1 MGQERRSEGARR
13 GDGGMVEQGRM
24 PPEPAL
30 PEVLGAE
37 RLLPLLLELLPLGV
51 AVLDR
56 HARFVLVNRG
66 LAEMNGRSAADHVG
80 RRLGEV
86 GEGGGSLERYVHEV
100 LATGRALLD
109 VELADDASSSTDGAR
124 QRCVSFFPLRGDDEQ
139 PWGVLA
145 LVSDVTEH
153 TRLAVARARVA
164 AAHAL
169 LADAG
174 RVLGSSLDT
183 DTILREVAELL
194 VGRVGDFALVHVLDS
209 DGTLRQATATAV
221 GARGHA
227 LVARGHGVRVEL
239 AGASGMVADVIRS
252 TRPRL
257 VSPVEPSDAGWR
269 ADAVLR
275 HVWSVLKPRSL
286 AIVPLLAGTTP
297 LGALTVGTRVGHRA
311 LDAGDL
317 ALVEQI
323 AARAALALENARL
336 HEAERRARADAQA
349 ASQAKSGFLATM
361 SHEIRTPINAIIGY
375 TDLLAMELSGPL
387 TASQHERL
395 DRIRASSRHLL
406 ALVNEVLDF
415 ARMEVGRLAV
425 RRERAAAADA
435 VNAAITL
442 VQPQAETRHLLVTHQ
457 GDARGAFY
465 MGDPRRVEQ
474 ILVNLLSNAVRFT
487 APGGRVTVSVGLV
500 ESAVPAARVA
510 AGALCVC
517 AIRVED
523 TGCGIPPAHLAT
535 IFEPFVQVESG
546 HTRTHG
552 GSGLGLAISRRL
564 ARLMGGDLTVT
575 SRVGHGSTFTLW
587 LPGVPSVAQEGA
599 APSAD
604 CTIVERRD
612 AARVALGLAEV
623 GDVLVAETP
632 SVVARYLRR
641 LRTDR
646 ALEHAAACS
655 DAQLIDHTGALIA
668 DLAQSLRIVESSS
681 GAPTSLMRDGSEI
694 QRVIADRHGRQ
705 RHALGWT
712 AAELER
718 DFEILGEE
726 VAAAVHAAAGV
737 LRDGGGN
744 PRHALA
750 VLAALL
756 RRARGASQLSFQR
769 MQSDAETVSV
779 ARGA

>member
-1 MGQERRSEGARR
+1 V
-13 GDGGMVEQGRM
+13 VEQRRVS
-24 PPEPAL
+24 PELAVPD
-30 PEVLGAE
+30 VLGVE
-37 RLLPLLLELLPLGV
+37 RLFPLLLELLPLGV
-51 AVLDR
+51 AVFDR
-56 HARFVLVNRG
+56 HARFVFVNRS

-80 RRLGEV
+80 RRLREV
-86 GEGGGSLERYVHEV
+86 GERGGGVERYVHEV

-109 VELADDASSSTDGAR
+109 VELEDHAPASTDGAR
-124 QRCVSFFPLRGDDEQ
+124 RLCVSFFPLPGDDEQ
-139 PWGVLA
+139 SPGVLA
-145 LVSDVTEH
+145 LVSDVTER
-153 TRLAVARARVA
+153 TRLSVARVRVA

-174 RVLGSSLDT
+174 RVLGGSLDT
-183 DTILREVAELL
+183 DTILRAVAELL
-194 VGRVGDFALVHVLDS
+194 AGRVGDFALVHVLEP
-209 DGTLRQATATAV
+209 DGTLRQATAAAA
-221 GARGHA
+221 GARGRA
-227 LVARGHGVRVEL
+227 LVARAHGVRVEL

-257 VSPVEPSDAGWR
+257 VSTVEPSDAAWR

-275 HVWSVLKPRSL
+275 HVWSVLGPRSL
-286 AIVPLLAGTTP
+286 VIVPLLAGATP
-297 LGALTVGTRVGHRA
+297 LGALTVGTRAGQPA

-336 HEAERRARADAQA
+336 HEAERRARADAEA

-375 TDLLAMELSGPL
+375 TELLAMGLSGPL
-387 TASQHERL
+387 SASQQERIE
-395 DRIRASSRHLL
+395 RIRASSRHLL

-442 VQPQAETRHLLVTHQ
+442 VQPQAESRHLLVAHH
-457 GDARGAFY
+457 GDARGALY

-487 APGGRVTVSVGLV
+487 APGGRVTVSVALV
-500 ESAVPAARVA
+500 DAAVPAARVA
-510 AGALCVC
+510 ADALCVC

-523 TGCGIPPAHLAT
+523 TGGGIPPAHLAT

-587 LPGVPSVAQEGA
+587 LPGVPAVAREGA
-599 APSAD
+599 APRAD

-623 GDVLVAETP
+623 GEALVADTP

-641 LRTDR
+641 LRTDP

-655 DAQLIDHTGALIA
+655 DAQLIDHAGALIA
-668 DLAQSLRIVESSS
+668 DLAQSLHIVESSG
-681 GAPTSLMRDGSEI
+681 GASTPLMRDGSEI

-718 DFEILGEE
+718 DHEILGEE
-726 VAAAVHAAAGV
+726 VAASVHAAADV
-737 LRDGGGN
+737 LGDGGRN
-744 PRHALA
+744 PRQALA

-756 RRARGASQLSFQR
+756 RRARGVSQLSFQR
-769 MQSDAETVSV
+769 LQDDAEALSV
-779 ARGA
+779 RRGA